1 MLRYAEIMRE
11 IVRNGTK
18 CVVVGGKCVTQS
30 WNGHERLE
38 TVILESSARHALAA
52 HYPWRTREES
62 VFGELREDYEK
73 AGDERSSM

>member
-18 CVVVGGKCVTQS
+18 CVVGGKCVTQS

-52 HYPWRTREES
+52 HYPWRTREY
-62 VFGELREDYEK
+62 GELQEDYEK